1 MQYLLSL
8 DSGYWAEAESKASN
22 WKMEKWF
29 WIFGWSLSI
38 LTMAGNGLVIFIV
51 CSIRRLRT
59 KTNAFIV
66 SLAVADLF
74 VGMSAVPSL
83 FFCEISSGCD
93 SHGLLSYEVDFIR
106 WLFAYASSVNLC
118 SLVLDRFVA
127 VARPLRYLTFMKR
140 RRVIQMMLISW
151 AIPVLLILLA
161 SLLSLNLAIPIA
173 VNVIGWLFLVL
184 ELSLCVIVIFCF
196 AGMLCVV
203 WKHECSARILAKQLR
218 FNHRSLRK
226 TEGKSAVKMMA
237 VVIGVFLI
245 FYGITLRCSFVFI
258 LNGDKPCYD
267 RHYKV
272 PILVLNSAINPL
284 AYAIFKKDIKK
295 EFKRLLYK
303 QN

>member
-1 MQYLLSL
+1 
-8 DSGYWAEAESKASN
+8 
-22 WKMEKWF
+22 
-29 WIFGWSLSI
+29 
-38 LTMAGNGLVIFIV
+38 MAGNGLVIFIV

-83 FFCEISSGCD
+83 FFCEISSGYD
-93 SHGLLSYEVDFIR
+93 SHGLLSYEIDFIR
-106 WLFAYASSVNLC
+106 LLFAYASSVNLC

-218 FNHRSLRK
+218 FNHHSLRK

-245 FYGITLRCSFVFI
+245 FYGIALRCSFVFI

-295 EFKRLLYK
+295 EFKRLFYK